1 MKHLKKFNEG
11 KQFDVDYIISN
22 LDNEISGYQKLV
34 DVMSK
39 YDDHKTEKSEL
50 VKEELKGVIRGLKE
64 SIRIIENLK

>member
-1 MKHLKKFNEG
+1 MKHLKYINEG
-11 KQFDVDYIISN
+11 KQFDVDYIISK

-34 DVMSK
+34 DVMGK